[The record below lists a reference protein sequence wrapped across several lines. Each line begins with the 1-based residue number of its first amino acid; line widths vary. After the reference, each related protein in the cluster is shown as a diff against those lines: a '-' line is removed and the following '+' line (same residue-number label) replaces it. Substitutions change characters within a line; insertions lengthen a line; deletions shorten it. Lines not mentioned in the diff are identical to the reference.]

1 MKKLLFIIALFAALQ
16 LNAQGLKLTGQTF
29 TDPSTGFAITTLYT
43 YPKYCYSSNDSMVS
57 LVLNVSKTDTLA
69 KANVPINTPANYSIP
84 QLYFVFKS
92 ATGYPTATTLYNSI
106 KPILQAQPYN
116 FTVTTF

>member
-1 MKKLLFIIALFAALQ
+1 MKKLLIIIGLFAAVQ
-16 LNAQGLKLTGQTF
+16 LNAQGLKLSGQTF
-29 TDPSTGFAITTLYT
+29 TDPSTGFAISTLYS
-43 YPKYCYSSNDSMVS
+43 YPKYYYSSNDSMVS

-92 ATGYPTATTLYNSI
+92 ATGYPTSTTLYNYI
-106 KPILQAQPYN
+106 KPVLQAAPYG